1 MRRVSL
7 LHWEKRNAHRK
18 ILAANFPRCIFT
30 RRVFSL
36 ITRASCIAY
45 FFEVNCSVQYCE
57 FLALHRIFSVSL
69 PFSFLGVSAPFVA
82 QIFSSQI
89 LSHHALF
96 HLTYLSLHFF
106 PPPRNIFFFLS
117 WIFSLF
123 PRLFSM
129 FSHARWLLYV
139 LFSSSA
145 ILHHSFSRRPFSS
158 RKFLLFLYRVSFL
171 SEAISVANLFLG
183 IRPS

>member
-1 MRRVSL
+1 MHFSIL
-7 LHWEKRNAHRK
+7 LISRY
-18 ILAANFPRCIFT
+18 IF
-30 RRVFSL
+30 
-36 ITRASCIAY
+36 
-45 FFEVNCSVQYCE
+45 
-57 FLALHRIFSVSL
+57 FL
-69 PFSFLGVSAPFVA
+69 
-82 QIFSSQI
+82 
-89 LSHHALF
+89 
-96 HLTYLSLHFF
+96 
-106 PPPRNIFFFLS
+106 PPRNIFFFLS

-171 SEAISVANLFLG
+171 SEAISVTNLFLG
-183 IRPS
+183 IRPSWIFPFTCSLFMSPSPSLSLSLSLSLSYLSTWKDLYSITERLINSDIYLSLSFSLSLSLSLSLFVFVYSYYFILLYCYFYILKEFNLE